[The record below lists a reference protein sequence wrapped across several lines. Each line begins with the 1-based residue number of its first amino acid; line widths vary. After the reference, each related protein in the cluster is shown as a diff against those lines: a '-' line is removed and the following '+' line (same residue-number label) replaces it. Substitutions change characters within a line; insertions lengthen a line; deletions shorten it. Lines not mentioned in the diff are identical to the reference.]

1 MSFNLNRDETSRA
14 YDYTQKRLIS
24 TFDLLY
30 QFFCIRKGDAS
41 KRPTTHYTRTLNH
54 TLQHTILHTL
64 TNTRCSIT
72 MYDPLKYFDVK
83 EYTSVA
89 VVGCGG
95 LGMMGIKLAQVCKFI

>member
-1 MSFNLNRDETSRA
+1 
-14 YDYTQKRLIS
+14 
-24 TFDLLY
+24 
-30 QFFCIRKGDAS
+30 
-41 KRPTTHYTRTLNH
+41 
-54 TLQHTILHTL
+54 
-64 TNTRCSIT
+64 